1 MCVCVCVQ
9 QDRQPSIWLKA
20 LDRACSDCPH
30 AAAPSPPSRSMEGR
44 RRSPQR
50 RHSTRGSTH
59 GLRSEHV
66 SSAEPNFTQLCSY
79 LTRAADKHG
88 SKPRRGNDAE
98 QVLVEICPVGQKFQQ
113 PSNYCW
119 ATGASSGRE
128 EETRQEEN
136 KETRDERGTKDSN
149 QRRRIASNI
158 QDLKQNLIW
167 RVEQEEFNLLLH

>member
-1 MCVCVCVQ
+1 MCVCVCVCVCVQ

-30 AAAPSPPSRSMEGR
+30 AAASSPPSRSMAGR

-50 RHSTRGSTH
+50 RDSTRGSTH

-88 SKPRRGNDAE
+88 SKPKRGNDAE

-113 PSNYCW
+113 PSNYCS

-128 EETRQEEN
+128 EETGHEEN
-136 KETRDERGTKDSN
+136 KEKREERGRFKSN
-149 QRRRIASNI
+149 SKLKTASDVTSGARRVRSDAS
-158 QDLKQNLIW
+158 LK
-167 RVEQEEFNLLLH
+167 